1 MNLDYKTDDLADL
14 NKDELRERVISKAA
28 FLVSKT
34 DQESIQELRIRF
46 RVLSIIDPGFLTRMG
61 VHFGLFLGTVSGS
74 GTDEQLSY
82 WIQKGALSLKGV
94 IGCFGM
100 TEMGHG
106 SNVAALETTA
116 IFDKATD
123 EFIINTPT
131 LTATKWWIG
140 GAAQSSTYCCV
151 YARLIVDGKDYGVK
165 PFVVQLRTKE
175 TFELLPGI
183 SIGDMGMKYG
193 RNAID
198 NGWIQF
204 NNVRIPRNNMLMKH
218 TKVTADGTV
227 TQSPFQQ
234 LAYGAL
240 VHGRMA
246 MVGESCDALKKGLTI
261 AIRFSAVRRQ
271 FASGPGREENKILDY
286 KTHQVRLFPLLA
298 ITYALAF
305 TVKALKDK
313 FDKNATI
320 LENSKPTDPNIKAI
334 IETLKEIHGTTAGL
348 KAYSTWLTL
357 EALETCRQCMG
368 GYGYSSYSAL
378 PGMIQDFS
386 VQCTW
391 EGDNTVLMLQAGR
404 YLINSYR
411 EWKEGSTMPEGVDY
425 INKLPGILCGKCSG
439 NPLDCDSISFGF
451 DVIRANLVKKA
462 FDDWEYAKKA
472 GKSIEEA
479 FEACAISRSEA
490 AKFHCYGLLFQN
502 FLALARTQ
510 SGGIQSVLMDL
521 CLLHGLHTIRD
532 NSGTFL
538 LYEFYTPRQIKQ
550 IDEDILGLFTKI
562 RPQAVPLVDAFNLS
576 DYVISTPL
584 GSFNGDVYHGIFDK
598 VKSRNPSI
606 THPYKDK
613 ILQILN
619 RPDGFKDGGPEISL

>member
-1 MNLDYKTDDLADL
+1 MNLNYKIDDLADL
-14 NKDELRERVISKAA
+14 SKDELRERVISKAA

-34 DQESIQELRIRF
+34 DQESIPELRIRF
-46 RVLSIIDPGFLTRMG
+46 RVLSMIDPGFLTRMG

-116 IFDKATD
+116 IFDKKTD

-151 YARLIVDGKDYGVK
+151 YARLIVEGKDYGVK

-204 NNVRIPRNNMLMKH
+204 NNVRIPRNNLLMKH
-218 TKVTADGTV
+218 TKVTAEGIV

-261 AIRFSAVRRQ
+261 AVRFSAVRRQ
-271 FASGPGREENKILDY
+271 FSSGAGREENKILDY
-286 KTHQVRLFPLLA
+286 RTHQVRLFPLLA
-298 ITYALAF
+298 ITYALSF

-313 FDKNATI
+313 FDKNAAI

-348 KAYSTWLTL
+348 KAYSTWLAL

-404 YLINSYR
+404 
-411 EWKEGSTMPEGVDY
+411 
-425 INKLPGILCGKCSG
+425 
-439 NPLDCDSISFGF
+439 
-451 DVIRANLVKKA
+451 
-462 FDDWEYAKKA
+462 
-472 GKSIEEA
+472 
-479 FEACAISRSEA
+479 
-490 AKFHCYGLLFQN
+490 
-502 FLALARTQ
+502 
-510 SGGIQSVLMDL
+510 
-521 CLLHGLHTIRD
+521 
-532 NSGTFL
+532 
-538 LYEFYTPRQIKQ
+538 
-550 IDEDILGLFTKI
+550 
-562 RPQAVPLVDAFNLS
+562 
-576 DYVISTPL
+576 
-584 GSFNGDVYHGIFDK
+584 
-598 VKSRNPSI
+598 
-606 THPYKDK
+606 
-613 ILQILN
+613 
-619 RPDGFKDGGPEISL
+619 